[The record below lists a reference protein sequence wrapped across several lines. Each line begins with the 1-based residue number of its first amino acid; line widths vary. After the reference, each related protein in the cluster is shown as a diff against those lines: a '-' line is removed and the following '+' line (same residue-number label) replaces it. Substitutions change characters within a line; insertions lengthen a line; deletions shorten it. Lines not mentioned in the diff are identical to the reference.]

1 MNNETYLRML
11 ILLLPF
17 LDFNFFNKTNF
28 NRKELEE
35 NILLSIK
42 YHGQFNDIDEIKNI
56 IQYYYYKDEY
66 KVDDLI
72 KILVNLSDSL
82 LTYHHNHIM
91 VDIFHKN
98 EKLNDILSP
107 FHNKII
113 PFIEINRLISDN
125 LLIVIYNYENNYR
138 LEYILRNDLI
148 KPISVVN
155 FQLETILN
163 KGIAET
169 HTHLFGSTPYEVQW
183 SWLMDKLND
192 ENCLVV
198 KDLINK
204 IDQNKGIKFHKN
216 YLQINANLGVMLLYT
231 LIDI

>member
-72 KILVNLSDSL
+72 KILVDLSDSL

-125 LLIVIYNYENNYR
+125 LLKKLKSRIYFE
-138 LEYILRNDLI
+138 
-148 KPISVVN
+148 K
-155 FQLETILN
+155 
-163 KGIAET
+163 
-169 HTHLFGSTPYEVQW
+169 
-183 SWLMDKLND
+183 
-192 ENCLVV
+192 
-198 KDLINK
+198 
-204 IDQNKGIKFHKN
+204 
-216 YLQINANLGVMLLYT
+216 
-231 LIDI
+231 